1 MFAKSDD
8 RRRCSW
14 RAELPGR
21 RRLRG
26 STMAARSVQSD
37 LPHDLA
43 QLVVEAGL
51 DLDHG
56 FWNLVANGATFQ
68 SLGRRP
74 TRPGRQLI
82 AAYRAELN
90 EVERVVNLH
99 VQAWR
104 DGRPT
109 PVGPDLDV
117 MLARWRALQPGDEL
131 MVEWPTRRLLSPAPR
146 VRRTPRTSASPQRCP
161 RRPGRRGPAAAGA
174 SQALDR

>member
-1 MFAKSDD
+1 VASRPGYLGRMRVIFEKSDD

-14 RAELPGR
+14 RAELPGH
-21 RRLRG
+21 RRLQG
-26 STMAARSVQSD
+26 STMAARSAHTD

-51 DLDHG
+51 HLDHG

-74 TRPGRQLI
+74 TKPGRQLI

-90 EVERVVNLH
+90 EAEGIVNAQ

-109 PVGPDLDV
+109 PVSPELDA
-117 MLARWRALQPGDEL
+117 MLARWRALGPGEEL
-131 MVEWPTRRLLSPAPR
+131 VVAWPTRRLPKPSPRGDRAPTR
-146 VRRTPRTSASPQRCP
+146 RRRT
-161 RRPGRRGPAAAGA
+161 RG
-174 SQALDR
+174 